1 MGPKPTADQKVK
13 NCVQL
18 FVHRKGRVKTNSIN
32 VRIVESQAGD
42 WCNEANIIV
51 MSAIKQR
58 WCCRGFTYIIYECNE
73 ATVVLLRLYIYY
85 L

>member
-1 MGPKPTADQKVK
+1 MSGYLILWHKSKTGPKPTADQKVK

-42 WCNEANIIV
+42 RIERLRVEVC
-51 MSAIKQR
+51 
-58 WCCRGFTYIIYECNE
+58 
-73 ATVVLLRLYIYY
+73 TVQ
-85 L
+85 